1 MIISEIEEKCM
12 PLTVNS
18 ESKVFFLKMIGD
30 YYRYQAEHMYTS
42 PFAHLENRT
51 FQEKKQLMMKE
62 TVLTKVEKHY

>member
-1 MIISEIEEKCM
+1 M

-30 YYRYQAEHMYTS
+30 YYRYQAEHMYVS

-51 FQEKKQLMMKE
+51 FKEKKEAMMRT
-62 TVLTKVEKHY
+62 TVLEKVEKHY